1 MATIKDIAR
10 ITGVSA
16 TTVSNVVHG
25 RSNRVSAET
34 VEKINNAIK
43 ELGYVPNM
51 SARSLVA
58 GSSKVIGFINH
69 VVTDDNVNFLEDPF
83 HSAAIGIIE
92 HILRENGY
100 YLMLRTVKSSD
111 DLIEFLR
118 NWNVAGLF
126 FVGMFEDDF
135 FETIKTLNV
144 PVVLID
150 SYVHSKKLCNVGLE
164 DYNGS
169 FLATKHLIEN
179 GHKRIAFASPAIKE
193 GGVLMERFLGYKAA
207 LLQNGITFDP
217 SLVGAYE
224 MDVKSCEGA
233 AKQIAA
239 MEGVTGIVVTADI
252 MAAGIMAGLKRI
264 GKDVPRDYSIVGFDD
279 VNTCLLTSP
288 TLTTIHQ
295 DMRKKGQKAVDYMI
309 DLLEGNPIAD
319 YQTILPVSLV
329 SRNSVRNL
337 L

>member
-10 ITGVSA
+10 VTGVTA
-16 TTVSNVVHG
+16 TTVSNVLHG
-25 RSNRVSAET
+25 RSNRVSPET

-83 HSAAIGIIE
+83 HSSAIGIIE

-100 YLMLRTVKSSD
+100 YLMLRTVKSPE
-111 DLIEFLR
+111 DLTTFLH

-126 FVGMFEDDF
+126 FVGIFEDEF
-135 FETIKTLNV
+135 FEAIKELTI

-164 DYNGS
+164 DYKGS
-169 FLATKHLIEN
+169 FLATKHLIDK

-207 LLQNGITFDP
+207 LLQNGIDFDE

-224 MDVKSCEGA
+224 MDIDSCALA
-233 AKQIAA
+233 AKKIA
-239 MEGVTGIVVTADI
+239 GLNVTGLVVTADI
-252 MAAGIMAGLKRI
+252 MAAGIMAGFKKI
-264 GKDVPRDYSIVGFDD
+264 GVDVPGDISVVGFDD
-279 VNTCLLTSP
+279 ISTCRLISP
-288 TLTTIHQ
+288 NLTTIHQ
-295 DMRKKGQKAVDYMI
+295 DMHEKGQKAVDYMI
-309 DLLEGNPIAD
+309 DLLEGTPVD
-319 YQTILPVSLV
+319 SYQTILPVSLI
-329 SRNSVRNL
+329 SRDSVRSL
-337 L
+337 